1 MLRRYV
7 KLALVLAG
15 LSTALAV
22 AGPASAAPTTPQLD
36 PIPYWVMAPSL
47 NVTWSP
53 SAFDRGSI
61 FGLYNLQVRD
71 LTLGTTKES
80 VWLQGT
86 SYKIQ
91 GLVAAHKYGLRLRAA
106 ESDGSTLTYSTSS
119 VDVFLV
125 VPNLA
130 EIQPIYY
137 EFIEWPPPPDCPMC
151 GLFELF
157 SDDPVVYESLKQ
169 TRVMDG
175 ELLKGVI
182 VDARGGVSAV
192 YG

>member
-1 MLRRYV
+1 MLRRFV
-7 KLALVLAG
+7 KLALVAAS

-36 PIPYWVMAPSL
+36 PIPYWVVAPSL
-47 NVTWSP
+47 TVTWSP
-53 SAFDRGSI
+53 STFDRGTQ
-61 FGLYNLQVRD
+61 FGLYSLQVRD
-71 LTLGTTKES
+71 LTLGASKEE

-91 GLVAAHKYGLRLRAA
+91 GLVAGHKYGLRLRAA
-106 ESDGSTLTYSTSS
+106 EFDGSTLTYSLSS

-125 VPNLA
+125 VPDPWTYL
-130 EIQPIYY
+130 PIYY

-169 TRVMDG
+169 ARVMD
-175 ELLKGVI
+175 EEMLKGVV
-182 VDARGGVSAV
+182 VDARGGVTVV